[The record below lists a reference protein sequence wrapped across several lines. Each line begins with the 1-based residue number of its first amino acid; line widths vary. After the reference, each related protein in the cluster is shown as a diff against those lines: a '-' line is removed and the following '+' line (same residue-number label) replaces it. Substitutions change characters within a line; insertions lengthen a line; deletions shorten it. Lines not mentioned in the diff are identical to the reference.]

1 MGSEMCIRD
10 SGMPSCSSPS
20 PVVCTTPA
28 HLLTPNPVRTP
39 AIPPRGSSGRTPSSS
54 TVRRSPLCSTLPSVS
69 PATQLSSSP
78 PLPAPLDN
86 RLCNFPPLPPPAAC
100 RDVLPSTNT
109 PTRRRLQ
116 PLRNCPLPT
125 TPGSPGRSTSSR
137 VVRQGSTLS
146 LSLSTEASAARSVVR
161 PMHSVSDYNRS
172 GLAACD
178 DRPGSVSRLI
188 VRY

>member
-1 MGSEMCIRD
+1 MTPLKHVHRTRV
-10 SGMPSCSSPS
+10 SS
-20 PVVCTTPA
+20 VRVYHQTPA
-28 HLLTPNPVRTP
+28 RISTEVRDFNAPFLLIRWLRTSSLNTKY
-39 AIPPRGSSGRTPSSS
+39 IQYFNYLTQSQLNFLNICREKEDVLSLRGQLG
-54 TVRRSPLCSTLPSVS
+54 LC
-69 PATQLSSSP
+69 
-78 PLPAPLDN
+78 
-86 RLCNFPPLPPPAAC
+86 FGPPAAC

>member
-1 MGSEMCIRD
+1 MVG
-10 SGMPSCSSPS
+10 
-20 PVVCTTPA
+20 VTPA
-28 HLLTPNPVRTP
+28 HRLTPNPVRTP
-39 AIPPRGSSGRTPSSS
+39 ALLPRGSSGRIPSSS
-54 TVRRSPLCSTLPSVS
+54 TVRRSPLCSTPQSVS
-69 PATQLSSSP
+69 LATQLSSSP

-100 RDVLPSTNT
+100 RDALPSTST
-109 PTRRRLQ
+109 PIRRRLQ

-137 VVRQGSTLS
+137 VVRQGSPLS
-146 LSLSTEASAARSVVR
+146 LDPSTEDSAARSVVR
-161 PMHSVSDYNRS
+161 PVHSVNDYNRL